1 MSDAGIRKGV
11 TWGRPASG
19 ACDLTVAGTDADLA
33 AAAQRRPRSSIWWR
47 PAPGADLARALGLVT
62 TPEPGSTEVTL
73 DALVFDAAGFDPG
86 TFAVNTLVLGTA
98 PDRLRRRSRSRAVRV
113 EIDGRPLFAGP
124 ATTVVI
130 ANGEFLRGADLVP
143 RGHPGDGRIEVQV
156 YALRAGER
164 RAMRSRVPQGVH
176 LPHPRI
182 TTGSGR
188 GVLVTVAGGF
198 PLEVDSVD
206 CGAVNRLRLHVEPGA
221 LRLRL

>member
-11 TWGRPASG
+11 TWGHPASG
-19 ACDLTVAGTDADLA
+19 ACDLKVAGTDADLA
-33 AAAQRRPRSSIWWR
+33 AAAQSRPGSSIWWR
-47 PAPGADLARALGLVT
+47 PAPDADLARALGLVT

-73 DALVFDAAGFDPG
+73 DALVLDAAGLDLG
-86 TFAVNTLVLGTA
+86 SLAVNMVVLGAA

-130 ANGEFLRGADLVP
+130 SNGEFLRGADLVP

-156 YALRAGER
+156 YALRAEER
-164 RAMRSRVPQGVH
+164 RAMRSRLPQGVH

-188 GVLVTVAGGF
+188 GGLVTVAGGF
-198 PLEVDSVD
+198 PLEVDGVD